1 MRVGRTITALVAL
14 IIGLVTL
21 AAPVQA
27 GQPVWYLALGDSLSV
42 GVQPLG
48 AGGENVETLQ
58 GYADQLYLA
67 LKAENPDL
75 QLKKLGCAVT
85 ETTRTMLRGGGECT
99 YPHKTQLAEA
109 IHFLRKHR
117 GQVALVT
124 IDVGANDVETCVKLD
139 LLDID
144 DECFRKGFIQI
155 ATHLPPILAALRVAA
170 GPHVPIVG
178 MNYYNPVLAA
188 FLIPDGPGVP
198 PGAGPALAAESAE
211 KLAAVNG
218 LLGATYRIFKMPFAD
233 VAAAFQTNDTTPVP
247 DFGGLPN
254 NVVQICLL
262 TYQCPPFTGLPEPN
276 IHPNVFGYA
285 TITGAFR
292 EVLP

>member
-1 MRVGRTITALVAL
+1 MRIGRTITALVAL
-14 IIGLVTL
+14 VIGLITL
-21 AAPVQA
+21 AAPAQA

-42 GVQPLG
+42 GVKPLG
-48 AGGENVETLQ
+48 PNGENVATDD
-58 GYADQLYLA
+58 GYADKLFAA
-67 LKAENPDL
+67 LLAENPDL
-75 QLKKLGCAVT
+75 KLKKLGCAVT
-85 ETTRTMLRGGGECT
+85 ETTKTMLRGRGECT
-99 YPHKTQLAEA
+99 YPHGSQLAEA
-109 IHFLRKHR
+109 VHFLKKYR
-117 GQVALVT
+117 GSVRLIT
-124 IDVGANDVETCVKLD
+124 LDVGANDVETCVKLD

-155 ATHLPPILAALRVAA
+155 ATHLPPILAALRLAA
-170 GPHVPIVG
+170 PGVPIVG

-188 FLIPDGPGVP
+188 ALIPDMPGVP

-254 NVVQICLL
+254 NVVQICVL
-262 TYQCPPFTGLPEPN
+262 TYQCPPFSGLPEPN
-276 IHPNVFGYA
+276 IHPNDFGYA
-285 TITGAFR
+285 TITGAFL

>member
-14 IIGLVTL
+14 IIGLVTQ

-48 AGGENVETLQ
+48 TGGENVVTLQ
-58 GYADQLYLA
+58 GYPDQLYQA
-67 LKAENPDL
+67 LKAENRDL

-85 ETTRTMLRGGGECT
+85 ETTKTMLRGGGECT

-109 IHFLRKHR
+109 VHFLKKHR
-117 GQVALVT
+117 GSVRLIT
-124 IDVGANDVETCVKLD
+124 IDVGANDVETCVRLD

-144 DECFRKGFIQI
+144 DECFRKGFVQI
-155 ATHLPPILAALRVAA
+155 ATHLPPILAALRLAA
-170 GPHVPIVG
+170 PGVPIVG

-188 FLIPDGPGVP
+188 VLIPEP

-233 VAAAFQTNDTTPVP
+233 VAAAFQTNDPTPVA

-276 IHPNVFGYA
+276 IHPNEFGYA
-285 TITGAFR
+285 TITGAFL